1 VRNVETDTQII
12 VNVYHDFNSVSIANP
27 TTLILD
33 ASQSGG
39 VYNTSLFNTA
49 IFGIDNLPTTI
60 QAGSRL
66 KKAKSVQLE
75 FIGPTD
81 INSNSSIYPGRYWG
95 INSIAYK
102 FKSRRVRSQK

>member
-1 VRNVETDTQII
+1 MLEDTQII
-12 VNVYHDFNSVSIANP
+12 INVYHDFNSTTVANP

-33 ASQSGG
+33 AAQSGG
-39 VYNTSLFNTA
+39 VYGTAVYGTSVY
-49 IFGIDNLPTTI
+49 GIDSLPTTI

-81 INSNSSIYPGRYWG
+81 LNSNSSIYPGRYWG